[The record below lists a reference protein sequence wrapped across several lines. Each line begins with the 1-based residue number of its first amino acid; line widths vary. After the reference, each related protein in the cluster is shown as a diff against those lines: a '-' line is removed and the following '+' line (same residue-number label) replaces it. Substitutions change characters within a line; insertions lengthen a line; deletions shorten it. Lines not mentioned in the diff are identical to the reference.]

1 MAKDIPAYEVVE
13 GWGRLPDGWAFTQV
27 AGVAIDSRDRVY
39 VLCRG
44 EHTIII
50 FSADGEFIESW
61 GEGVFGRAHGAYI
74 DGEDNFY
81 CVDDGNHT
89 VRKFARDG
97 ALLFTLGTEDRPAE
111 PGKPF
116 NRPTDLAL
124 SPNGD
129 LYISDGYANSRVH
142 RYSRDGELIQS
153 WGEPGAGPGQF
164 NLPHGV
170 WVKGDRVYVADRQN
184 GRIQV
189 FTLGGGYVEEWPG
202 LARPCD
208 IYIDGSGLVYVAEL
222 MSRVS
227 ILNLKGEVLARMGGE
242 KSFAPGQF
250 VAPHCLWKDSRGC
263 LYVGEVLEGQ
273 RIRLLICLEK
283 RWRGRIQPG

>member
-1 MAKDIPAYEVVE
+1 LKAMVGDIPVYEVVE
-13 GWGRLPDGWAFTQV
+13 GWGRLPDGWTFTQV
-27 AGVAIDSRDRVY
+27 AGVAVDSRDRVY

-44 EHTIII
+44 EHPIIV
-50 FSADGEFIESW
+50 FDADGEFVESW

-81 CVDDGNHT
+81 CVDDGDHT
-89 VRKFARDG
+89 VRKFAKDG

-116 NRPTDLAL
+116 NRPTDVALA
-124 SPNGD
+124 PNGD

-170 WVKGDRVYVADRQN
+170 WVEGGRVYVADRQN

-208 IYIDGSGLVYVAEL
+208 IYIDRRGLVYVAEL

-227 ILNLKGEVLARMGGE
+227 ILSLKGEVLTRMGGE
-242 KSFAPGQF
+242 KIFAPGQF

-263 LYVGEVLEGQ
+263 LYVGEVLDGQ
-273 RIRLLICLEK
+273 RIQK
-283 RWRGRIQPG
+283 FVPA